1 MREQGFMTKNFFT
14 REQFDARE
22 LKVSNFM
29 TEQVSMREQ
38 GSMMEL
44 VMSEQG
50 SLKK

>member
-1 MREQGFMTKNFFT
+1 
-14 REQFDARE
+14 
-22 LKVSNFM
+22 M

-50 SLKK
+50 SLKKWVSKREQGSIKEWVL